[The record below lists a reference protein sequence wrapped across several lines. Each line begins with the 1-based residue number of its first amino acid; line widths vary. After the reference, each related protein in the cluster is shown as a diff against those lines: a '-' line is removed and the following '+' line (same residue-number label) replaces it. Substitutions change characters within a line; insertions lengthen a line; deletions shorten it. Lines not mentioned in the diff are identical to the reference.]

1 MHRGKALA
9 RIKISGNLHDQRETG
24 NSRLLESFTEKK
36 QISFSSYKKCLII
49 MNMKKEV
56 IEKSYQLAREQYAA
70 LGIDTDKVL
79 TEMDNINISLH
90 CWQTDDVGG
99 FEKPGSVLGGGGIQT
114 TGNFPGKAKT
124 IGQMRSDLDKV
135 MSLLPGKQ
143 RLNLH
148 AIYGE
153 FEGKLVDRDQ
163 IEPKHFQGW
172 IDWAKKRGI
181 GLDFNCTC
189 FSHPLA
195 DEGFTLSSKNEKI
208 RKFWVEHTKRCR
220 AIGAEMG
227 KQLGTPSV
235 HNIWIPDG
243 MKDTPV
249 DRNTLRKQL
258 KKSLDEIFAVKYP
271 KKYLKDSVESKL
283 FGIGSEAMVVGSHDF
298 YLGYAIKNNTLI
310 TLDNGH
316 FHPTEQ
322 VGDKISSILHFVDE
336 ILLHL
341 TRGVRWDSDH
351 VLTFNEEL
359 LLITQEIVRAK
370 ALKRVNVGLDFFDAS
385 LNRIGAYVIGTRS
398 AQMAFMYALLEPFK
412 TLVKYEEEGKN
423 FERLALLE
431 LLKTKPFGAVYDYYC
446 MKNKVPVG
454 QDYIDEILKYEKEV
468 LLKR

>member
-1 MHRGKALA
+1 
-9 RIKISGNLHDQRETG
+9 
-24 NSRLLESFTEKK
+24 
-36 QISFSSYKKCLII
+36 
-49 MNMKKEV
+49 MKKEM
-56 IEKSYQLAREQYAA
+56 IEKSYQLAKEQYAE
-70 LGIDTDKVL
+70 LGIDTEKVL
-79 TEMDNINISLH
+79 SDLDNINISLH

-99 FEKPGSVLGGGGIQT
+99 FEKPGSVLGGGGIQA

-124 IGQMRSDLDKV
+124 IEQMRADLDKV

-153 FEGKLVDRDQ
+153 FGGKLIDRDQ
-163 IEPKHFQGW
+163 IEVQHFQGW
-172 IDWAKKRGI
+172 IDWARKRGI

-195 DEGFTLSSKNEKI
+195 DDGFTLSSKDEKI

-227 KQLGTPSV
+227 KQLGTPAV

-243 MKDTPV
+243 SKDTPV
-249 DRNTLRKQL
+249 DRYTLRKQL
-258 KKSLDEIFAVKYP
+258 KKSLDEIFSVKYP
-271 KKYLKDSVESKL
+271 KGYLKDSVESKL
-283 FGIGSEAMVVGSHDF
+283 FGIGSESMVVGSHDF
-298 YLGYAIKNNTLI
+298 YVGYAIKNNTMI

-322 VGDKISSILHFVDE
+322 VGDKISSILNFVDE

-351 VLTFNEEL
+351 VLTYNDEL
-359 LLITQEIVRAK
+359 MLIAEEIVRAK
-370 ALKRVNVGLDFFDAS
+370 ALSRVNIGLDYFDAS

-398 AQMAFMYALLEPFK
+398 AQIAFMCALLEPFEK
-412 TLVKYEEEGKN
+412 LVKFEEEGRN
-423 FERLALLE
+423 FERLAYLE

-446 MKNKVPVG
+446 MKNNVPAG
-454 QDYIDEILKYEKEV
+454 EDYIEDIMKYEKEV
-468 LLKR
+468 LIKR

>member
-1 MHRGKALA
+1 
-9 RIKISGNLHDQRETG
+9 
-24 NSRLLESFTEKK
+24 
-36 QISFSSYKKCLII
+36 
-49 MNMKKEV
+49 MKKEI
-56 IEKSYQLAREQYAA
+56 IEKSYQLAKEQYAE
-70 LGIDTDKVL
+70 LGVDTDKVIS
-79 TEMDNINISLH
+79 EMDKIVISLH

-99 FEKPGSVLGGGGIQT
+99 FEKPGSVLGGGGIQA

-124 IGQMRSDLDKV
+124 IEQMRSDLDKV

-153 FEGKLVDRDQ
+153 FGGKLIDRDQ

-195 DEGFTLSSKNEKI
+195 DDGFTLSSKNEKI

-220 AIGAEMG
+220 AIAAEMG

-243 MKDTPV
+243 MKDIPV

-271 KKYLKDSVESKL
+271 KEQLKDSVESKL

-298 YLGYAIKNNTLI
+298 YLGYAIKNNILI

-322 VGDKISSILHFVDE
+322 VGDKISAILHFVDE
-336 ILLHL
+336 LLLHL

-351 VLTFNEEL
+351 VLTFNDEL
-359 LLITQEIVRAK
+359 LLITQEIVRSK
-370 ALKRVNVGLDFFDAS
+370 ALNRVNVGLDFFDAS

-398 AQMAFMYALLEPFK
+398 AQLAFMYAFLEPFN
-412 TLVKYEEEGKN
+412 TLVKYEEEGRN
-423 FERLALLE
+423 FERLSLLE
-431 LLKTKPFGAVYDYYC
+431 LLKTMPFGAVYDYYC
-446 MKNKVPVG
+446 MKNEVLTG
-454 QDYIDEILKYEKEV
+454 QEYIKEIVKYENEV
-468 LLKR
+468 LRKR